1 MTHVWV
7 KTFAVGAAALG
18 LSLWLW
24 FGSWLWS
31 GIPWLVF
38 GALPF
43 LVGLLSPRYGPLIAI
58 LIANVPPLLEGGV
71 APSLLLGGA
80 GASYLAGSLGF
91 VLQKFA
97 RRGNRHDL

>member
-1 MTHVWV
+1 MTPVWIRA
-7 KTFAVGAAALG
+7 TAVGVAALG

-43 LVGLLSPRYGPLIAI
+43 LVGLLSPRYGPLVAV
-58 LIANVPPLLEGGV
+58 LIANLPPVLEGGV
-71 APSLLLGGA
+71 APSLLLGGV
-80 GASYLAGSLGF
+80 GASYLAGSLGTL
-91 VLQKFA
+91 VQKTF
-97 RRGNRHDL
+97 RRGNDDDL